1 MYVYIF
7 SQVVRGVVVGMH
19 ERFMKIAVTNY
30 VLSCGQVLVV
40 NLEEEAVSE
49 SDVLVMATDGL
60 WDVISNQRAAEL
72 VEHSMAAF
80 PAEDVSKRR
89 YR

>member
-1 MYVYIF
+1 M
-7 SQVVRGVVVGMH
+7 
-19 ERFMKIAVTNY
+19 
-30 VLSCGQVLVV
+30 
-40 NLEEEAVSE
+40 NLEEEAVTE